1 MLGSCF
7 IVAFVGTTDSKRA
20 IEFYRDRL
28 GLRLVSQDQ
37 FAAVFDVNGTM
48 LRVTAVRQLTPAPYT
63 VLGWQVA
70 DIGEVVG
77 DFRRRGIE
85 PLRFDFVEQDAS
97 GIWTAPGG
105 AKIAWFHDPDRN
117 VLSLTQF

>member
-1 MLGSCF
+1 
-7 IVAFVGTTDSKRA
+7 VATTDSKRA
-20 IEFYRDRL
+20 IEFYRDMLR
-28 GLRLVSQDQ
+28 LRLVSQDS
-37 FAAVFDVNGTM
+37 FAAVFDANGTM
-48 LRVTAVRQLTPAPYT
+48 LRVTTVRELKPAPHT

-70 DIGEVVG
+70 DIATLVG

-105 AKIAWFHDPDRN
+105 AKIAWFSDPDRN
-117 VLSLTQF
+117 ILSLTQF